1 MKAKQITLS
10 EENLYDLLLILFIYE
25 KESLNRGHMVMHDV
39 ARSIRIY
46 LRDNYYE
53 QEN

>member
-10 EENLYDLLLILFIYE
+10 EENYEDLLHILLVYE
-25 KESLNRGHMVMHDV
+25 CYALLNNYMAMHDV
-39 ARSIRIY
+39 ARSIRLY

-53 QEN
+53 KEA